1 MIEGIDT
8 LRFLDYGKPL
18 KFSYV
23 PDCESLSV
31 DTEKDLEMVR
41 KMLEEQYGEI

>member
-1 MIEGIDT
+1 M
-8 LRFLDYGKPL
+8 